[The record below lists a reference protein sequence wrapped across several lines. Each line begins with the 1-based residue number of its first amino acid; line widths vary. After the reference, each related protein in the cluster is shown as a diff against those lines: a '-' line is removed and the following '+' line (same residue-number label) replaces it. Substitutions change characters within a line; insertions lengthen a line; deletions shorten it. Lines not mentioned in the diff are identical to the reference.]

1 MFPIS
6 QCAIG
11 QSYKLASHRLL
22 FRSQHKL
29 LTSKGMEWQLLA
41 ILFWR
46 FTFKWTNVPSSL
58 ASFSY
63 GCLFVSRKSTFCP
76 RKNKQTKKKH
86 VALYIRKLEKRE
98 KDRHM
103 LNWEMYSLDKG
114 YYSNSD
120 ISLREPENHHDGLLL
135 SVALVLF
142 SVLSAEANSTSHA
155 SSCKLFTHP

>member
-76 RKNKQTKKKH
+76 RKNKQTKKTCYIVYQKAWEERKGSSH
-86 VALYIRKLEKRE
+86 VKLRNVLIRQRLLFKFWHQSQRT
-98 KDRHM
+98 
-103 LNWEMYSLDKG
+103 WEPSWWFIVIG
-114 YYSNSD
+114 CS
-120 ISLREPENHHDGLLL
+120 GT
-135 SVALVLF
+135 VF
-142 SVLSAEANSTSHA
+142 SSFCWS
-155 SSCKLFTHP
+155 